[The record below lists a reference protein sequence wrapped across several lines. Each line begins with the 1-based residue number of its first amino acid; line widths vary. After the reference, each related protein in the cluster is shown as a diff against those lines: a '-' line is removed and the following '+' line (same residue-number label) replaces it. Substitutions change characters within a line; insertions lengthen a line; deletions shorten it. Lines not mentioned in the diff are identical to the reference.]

1 MLRILIYLLLAVL
14 LAPMPYG
21 YYQLVR
27 FVSMVVLTVMA
38 FLLLNEKKEGWT
50 VCFGTLAVA
59 VPTFHKDCI
68 GTHDLGHR

>member
-27 FVSMVVLTVMA
+27 YVSMVVLTVMA
-38 FLLLNEKKEGWT
+38 FLLLNEKRKDGWYALVHWPLLFQPFIKIALERT
-50 VCFGTLAVA
+50 
-59 VPTFHKDCI
+59 I
-68 GTHDLGHR
+68 